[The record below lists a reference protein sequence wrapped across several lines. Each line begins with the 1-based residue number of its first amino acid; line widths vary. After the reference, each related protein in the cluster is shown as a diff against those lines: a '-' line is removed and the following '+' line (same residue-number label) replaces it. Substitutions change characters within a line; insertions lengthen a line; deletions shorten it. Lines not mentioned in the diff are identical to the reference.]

1 MIYIVLWDILK
12 SHEIRHRINLTVVAH
27 CVGLIQCQIVHVG
40 YGGCVETRS
49 TTMNEARQI
58 HNSCI
63 YIYIYI
69 YEKFYCHNSIH
80 RDGPTVGRG
89 AFPPPP
95 QKKAC
100 IYVCVEILNFGPNT
114 PN

>member
-49 TTMNEARQI
+49 TTMSEARQI

-63 YIYIYI
+63 YIYIYM
-69 YEKFYCHNSIH
+69 KNSTATTQYIGM
-80 RDGPTVGRG
+80 DPTVGRG

-95 QKKAC
+95 QKKKAC
-100 IYVCVEILNFGPNT
+100 IYVCVLKF
-114 PN
+114 

>member
-49 TTMNEARQI
+49 TTMSEARQI

-69 YEKFYCHNSIH
+69 YMKNSTTIPKDTTLITT
-80 RDGPTVGRG
+80 RPCDELWL
-89 AFPPPP
+89 
-95 QKKAC
+95 
-100 IYVCVEILNFGPNT
+100 VEG
-114 PN
+114 